1 MNLDPRPADFS
12 EEEDEELMF
21 AFEEEQ
27 QQEEVAVAPLT
38 PRLRSGGSRI
48 FHSIDDV
55 DVERPA
61 NPMAAVL
68 ARREALRKRSREDDE
83 ELEEPEALDADY
95 LTEKPVAV
103 FRPVASRKRKTFDLP
118 TGLARVI
125 RPVAKRPKSNAYE
138 RSVTAPACLMGN
150 LSLHRS
156 RDQQQEDDAIPEL
169 EDEADKTFR
178 SASINI
184 PDSFQPIH
192 WPGDAAVSCSS
203 GRERSHSVSSSSS
216 KSWASGLGLFCRR
229 SMDVSSPLRV
239 HFSDLVLRSSTGS
252 YTGS

>member
-1 MNLDPRPADFS
+1 
-12 EEEDEELMF
+12 
-21 AFEEEQ
+21 
-27 QQEEVAVAPLT
+27 
-38 PRLRSGGSRI
+38 
-48 FHSIDDV
+48 
-55 DVERPA
+55 
-61 NPMAAVL
+61 MAAVL
-68 ARREALRKRSREDDE
+68 VRREALRKRSREDDE
-83 ELEEPEALDADY
+83 EELEEPEALDADD
-95 LTEKPVAV
+95 LLAEEKPVAV
-103 FRPVASRKRKTFDLP
+103 FRPNASRKRKTFDMP

-150 LSLHRS
+150 LSLHRT
-156 RDQQQEDDAIPEL
+156 RDQRHEEDEAIPEL
-169 EDEADKTFR
+169 ESETEKSNAPYR

-184 PDSFQPIH
+184 PESFQPIH

-203 GRERSHSVSSSSS
+203 GGRERSQSCSSSSSS

-229 SMDVSSPLRV
+229 SIDVSSPLRV